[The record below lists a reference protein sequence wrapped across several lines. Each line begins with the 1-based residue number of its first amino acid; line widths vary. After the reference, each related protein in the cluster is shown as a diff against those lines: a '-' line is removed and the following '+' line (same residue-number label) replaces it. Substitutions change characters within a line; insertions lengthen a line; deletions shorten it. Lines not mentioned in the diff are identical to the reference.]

1 MFQGASKTDMKAN
14 LQSISLARVVAVAV
28 VPWLVTACA
37 MTGHNECCEV
47 KGLAL
52 IPAGE
57 LKWTPLPGIPGAEQV
72 MLCGDTA
79 KSPHRALFKYPVGL
93 SAPLHSHSHG
103 DRAVIV
109 SGWLSLGVPGAATKK
124 LGPGSYFSIAAGID
138 HVTKVEGDQPC
149 VFYIERTGPFDVV
162 IAADGAAKKN

>member
-1 MFQGASKTDMKAN
+1 MNANMK
-14 LQSISLARVVAVAV
+14 SISVARVAAVAL

-37 MTGHNECCEV
+37 MTGHNECCDV

-52 IPAGE
+52 IPTNE
-57 LKWTPLPGIPGAEQV
+57 LHWTPLPGIPGAEQV

-79 KSPHRALFKYPVGL
+79 KGPHRAFFKYPVGL
-93 SAPLHSHSHG
+93 SAPLHSHSYG

-124 LGPGSYFSIAAGID
+124 LGPGSYFSIAAGLE

-149 VFYIERTGPFDVV
+149 VFYIERSGPFDVV
-162 IAADGAAKKN
+162 LAPAAGAK